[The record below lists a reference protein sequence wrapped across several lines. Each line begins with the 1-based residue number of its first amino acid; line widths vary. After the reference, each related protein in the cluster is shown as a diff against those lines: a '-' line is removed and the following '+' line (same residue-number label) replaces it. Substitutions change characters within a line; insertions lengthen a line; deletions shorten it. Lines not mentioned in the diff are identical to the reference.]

1 MPYLLRGSIDIVTKG
16 SATGG
21 IPPMKFMFFFY
32 PAIPATMDEREQLR
46 PIAARTDRFQR
57 MLEEIVDLSQQAEE
71 LGFSA
76 VTFPEHH
83 LHTEG
88 GEMGSVP
95 NLTQHVLANT
105 QKILAGPIGYVL
117 PGWNPLRLALEIAW
131 MDQITKGRTFAGFAR
146 GYQSRWLNPMSQQLR
161 GVAATHSTRQVD
173 NDALNREAFQEV
185 YEILKL
191 AWADEPFRYKGK
203 YYEYPYPYET
213 GTPWPADDWT
223 RRYGTP
229 GEIDDA
235 GNIQKINIVPKPYQ
249 KPRPLLFQAFSQSES
264 TIRWAAREGI
274 IPTLL
279 VSELE
284 PLRKFAEIMV
294 EEAAEHGRTLALG
307 EDLGVFRGVYMAD
320 DRQQA
325 RDLAIRGLMGTGWP
339 GWAHDFGFT
348 DAFRLPED
356 DEKYPN
362 NQPLPR
368 SEVFMERFER
378 THFCLTGNADDVRRE
393 MDLLVE
399 AANPEWF
406 IWQSDQGYLP
416 LDDVKRMLDRFGNE
430 VMPHYQ

>member
-1 MPYLLRGSIDIVTKG
+1 
-16 SATGG
+16 
-21 IPPMKFMFFFY
+21 MKFMFFFY

-57 MLEEIVDLSQQAEE
+57 MLEEIVELSQQAEA

-105 QKILAGPIGYVL
+105 KKILAGPIGYVL

-191 AWADEPFRYKGK
+191 AWSDEPFRYKGK
-203 YYEYPYPYET
+203 YYEYPFPYET

-229 GEIDDA
+229 GEIDDD

-284 PLRKFAEIMV
+284 PLRRFAEIMV
-294 EEAAEHGRTLALG
+294 EEAAEHGRSLALG
-307 EDLGVFRGVYMAD
+307 QDLGVFRGVYMAD

-325 RDLAIRGLMGTGWP
+325 RDLAMRGLMGTGWP

-356 DEKYPN
+356 NEKYPD

-430 VMPHYQ
+430 VMPHYQAG